1 MGRRYYVPV
10 RRRHDIPIRCR
21 EDVPLRRLGGVILR
35 HRWVFHLRSTC
46 DVTGTSLALGRR
58 RHDVLLLG
66 GLYDEINKLLLSII
80 VRYFIIT
87 INYVMTS

>member
-35 HRWVFHLRSTC
+35 HRWRSTC

-66 GLYDEINKLLLSII
+66 GL
-80 VRYFIIT
+80 
-87 INYVMTS
+87 